1 MKCPLIMA
9 ARASQFFTRK
19 SPETDCIREECAW
32 YDETVECCALVAL
45 VRVKTAT
52 GAVLGRIADNLPE
65 RS

>member
-1 MKCPLIMA
+1 MGE
-9 ARASQFFTRK
+9 
-19 SPETDCIREECAW
+19 ETDIGECIGDNCAW

-65 RS
+65 VK